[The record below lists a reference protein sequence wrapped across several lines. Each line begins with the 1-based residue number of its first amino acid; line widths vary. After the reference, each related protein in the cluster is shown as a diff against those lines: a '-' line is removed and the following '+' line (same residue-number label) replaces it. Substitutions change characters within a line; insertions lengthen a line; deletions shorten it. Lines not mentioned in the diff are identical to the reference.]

1 MNYIHVGKTGKKK
14 LHPHVVTGVYLIW
27 PEGVFKINFR
37 PYVYQICINHSSL
50 GCRGGSQG
58 GLELSSVIE
67 DLKSLNIF
75 PMGEFIQTPPTLQCS
90 PYPHFPPDLDP
101 ILGLFSRQTRVQS
114 QDNFAN

>member
-58 GLELSSVIE
+58 GLELSSVIF
-67 DLKSLNIF
+67 SLWENSF
-75 PMGEFIQTPPTLQCS
+75 RPLQHYNAAPTPIS
-90 PYPHFPPDLDP
+90 PRSGSDP
-101 ILGLFSRQTRVQS
+101 GVVFKTNSRTI
-114 QDNFAN
+114 AG